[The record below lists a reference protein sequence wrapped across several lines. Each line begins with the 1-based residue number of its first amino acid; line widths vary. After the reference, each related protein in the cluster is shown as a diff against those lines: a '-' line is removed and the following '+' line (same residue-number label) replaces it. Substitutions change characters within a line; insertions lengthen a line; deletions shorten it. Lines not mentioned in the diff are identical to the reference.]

1 MSIYSNLLALDCTP
15 TNTLTNIGRRAR
27 LPLTIAGLLLS
38 AQAQAFLPTPAAL
51 VMTGELALDGN
62 EAIDGNLVT
71 KSQNAEPIL
80 TTSAK
85 PVVAGTNVVVKVNA
99 ESNNTIKP
107 ESVSNTAV
115 TSRTSNYQ
123 SANNSDNETNAQQL
137 LASWRAQ
144 AKTKNLAQH
153 TTWRRLLYFFDDQK
167 NLIGKKKDSSIV
179 DDAAF
184 YLSKYG
190 QHDSAAELDALLVAL
205 ADEMATTSDNGT
217 ANNNTSNRATKNLE
231 QNSVMCRFPAR
242 VQWLTDTLN
251 IDKSGLQTDCPEL
264 NDWMQKLAP
273 EQLSIMFAQEY
284 LDNPISAFAHTLLRI
299 DSKAS
304 VADPSQIHHAV
315 ALNYTVGGDSSDNFL
330 VYAIKSMSGGYDNLI
345 EIDPYPEKLA
355 KYLQEDER
363 DAWTYQLALTPAEVQ
378 QIMLH
383 VWETKD
389 LKLPYYFT
397 TDNCASEILRLID
410 VVRPQQH
417 LLSRLPYAVIPS
429 DVVQLLDS
437 ENLLASTNYTPAD
450 STLRQAQLNKVKEQ
464 RAQLGYHNSAKQTL
478 NEIKSAQLNP
488 ISSISDDGQTLL
500 PRRIA
505 VADNNPID
513 RHPLQL
519 GFIGLGQRGD
529 NNYMD
534 LGVRA
539 GYHDT
544 LDRPSGFPQFFDL
557 EGAAATLRL
566 YDTDNDKA
574 HQPSS
579 VVLQNVTLVRGR
591 SFNPVNS
598 AKKGKTWGASI
609 EATRVNDGSQQDGN
623 DHLVGSLGYETGW
636 SWAFGTPSAGTGE
649 MPPQLCYTFLAG
661 TAQAGRGINKG
672 YRVGAGVNV
681 GCRYQIN
688 NQLRAQAELQLPYWY
703 HGSSDESNA
712 RGHYWQPISTLG
724 LQYDID
730 KKQALRINANYE
742 WQDRIDAKED
752 IQLSYRRYF

>member
-1 MSIYSNLLALDCTP
+1 MSLYSKYSNLLALDCTP

-51 VMTGELALDGN
+51 VMTGELALDTTD
-62 EAIDGNLVT
+62 A

-80 TTSAK
+80 TAYTK
-85 PVVAGTNVVVKVNA
+85 PVVAKA
-99 ESNNTIKP
+99 NT
-107 ESVSNTAV
+107 
-115 TSRTSNYQ
+115 
-123 SANNSDNETNAQQL
+123 ETNNIIKESHSPKIKVASSTSHTKNINDADTQQL
-137 LASWRAQ
+137 LASWRTQ
-144 AKTKNLAQH
+144 AKAKNLAQH
-153 TTWRRLLYFFDDQK
+153 TTWRRLLYFFDDQR
-167 NLIGKKKDSSIV
+167 NLIGKKKHSSIV

-190 QHDSAAELDALLVAL
+190 QHDSAAELDALLVVL

-217 ANNNTSNRATKNLE
+217 ANNNTSNRATENLG
-231 QNSVMCRFPAR
+231 QNSVLCRFPAR

>member
-1 MSIYSNLLALDCTP
+1 M
-15 TNTLTNIGRRAR
+15 
-27 LPLTIAGLLLS
+27 PLTIAGLLLS
-38 AQAQAFLPTPAAL
+38 VQAQAFLPTPASL
-51 VMTGELALDGN
+51 VTIGELALDTTD
-62 EAIDGNLVT
+62 A

-80 TTSAK
+80 TAYAET
-85 PVVAGTNVVVKVNA
+85 VVA

-107 ESVSNTAV
+107 DSVSNTAV
-115 TSRTSNYQ
+115 ISRISNNQ
-123 SANNSDNETNAQQL
+123 SANNNNDNGANTQQL

-144 AKTKNLAQH
+144 AKTENLTQH
-153 TTWRRLLYFFDDQK
+153 ITWRRLLYFFDDQK
-167 NLIGKKKDSSIV
+167 NLMGKKKDSSIV

-184 YLSKYG
+184 FLSKNG

-205 ADEMATTSDNGT
+205 ADEMATTPDNST
-217 ANNNTSNRATKNLE
+217 ASNRATKNSG
-231 QNSVMCRFPAR
+231 QNSVLCRFPAR

-251 IDKSGLQTDCPEL
+251 IDKSGLQVDCPEL

-363 DAWTYQLALTPAEVQ
+363 DAWTYQLDLTPAEVQ

-410 VVRPQQH
+410 VIRPQQH

-429 DVVQLLDS
+429 DVVQLLNS

-464 RAQLGYHNSAKQTL
+464 REQLGYHNNAKQTL
-478 NEIKSAQLNP
+478 NEIKSAQLNQT
-488 ISSISDDGQTLL
+488 SSIAADGQTLL

-529 NNYMD
+529 NNYID

-574 HQPSS
+574 NQPRS

-609 EATRVNDGSQQDGN
+609 EANRVNDGSQQDGS

-636 SWAFGTPSAGTGE
+636 SWAFGTPNAETGE

-672 YRVGAGVNV
+672 FRLGAGINA

-712 RGHYWQPISTLG
+712 RGHYWQPISSLG

>member
-27 LPLTIAGLLLS
+27 LPLTIAGLLLT

-51 VMTGELALDGN
+51 VMTGGLALDAN

-99 ESNNTIKP
+99 ESNNTIKASNAP
-107 ESVSNTAV
+107 NIELASSASNTKNINDAD
-115 TSRTSNYQ
+115 T
-123 SANNSDNETNAQQL
+123 QQL
-137 LASWRAQ
+137 LASWRTQ
-144 AKTKNLAQH
+144 AKAKNLAQH

-345 EIDPYPEKLA
+345 EIDPYPKKLA

-363 DAWTYQLALTPAEVQ
+363 DAWTYQLSLTPAEVQ

-488 ISSISDDGQTLL
+488 ISSIAADGQTLL

-539 GYHDT
+539 GYRDT

-579 VVLQNVTLVRGR
+579 VVLQ
-591 SFNPVNS
+591 
-598 AKKGKTWGASI
+598 
-609 EATRVNDGSQQDGN
+609 
-623 DHLVGSLGYETGW
+623 
-636 SWAFGTPSAGTGE
+636 
-649 MPPQLCYTFLAG
+649 
-661 TAQAGRGINKG
+661 
-672 YRVGAGVNV
+672 
-681 GCRYQIN
+681 
-688 NQLRAQAELQLPYWY
+688 
-703 HGSSDESNA
+703 
-712 RGHYWQPISTLG
+712 
-724 LQYDID
+724 
-730 KKQALRINANYE
+730 
-742 WQDRIDAKED
+742 
-752 IQLSYRRYF
+752 

>member
-1 MSIYSNLLALDCTP
+1 MSIYSNLLAIDCTP
-15 TNTLTNIGRRAR
+15 TSIGRRAR
-27 LPLTIAGLLLS
+27 LPLTIAGLLLTV
-38 AQAQAFLPTPAAL
+38 QAQAFLPTPASL
-51 VMTGELALDGN
+51 VTTGELALDTADN
-62 EAIDGNLVT
+62 NSAS
-71 KSQNAEPIL
+71 KSQSTEPTL
-80 TTSAK
+80 MAYTE
-85 PVVAGTNVVVKVNA
+85 P
-99 ESNNTIKP
+99 NNTIKP
-107 ESVSNTAV
+107 DSVSNTAV
-115 TSRTSNYQ
+115 TSRTSNHQ
-123 SANNSDNETNAQQL
+123 SANNSVNETNAQQL

-153 TTWRRLLYFFDDQK
+153 ITWRRLLYFFDDQK

-184 YLSKYG
+184 YLSKNG

-205 ADEMATTSDNGT
+205 ADEMATTPDNST
-217 ANNNTSNRATKNLE
+217 ANNKLSNRATKNSG
-231 QNSVMCRFPAR
+231 QNSVLCRFPAR

-251 IDKSGLQTDCPEL
+251 IDKSGLQVDCPEL

-315 ALNYTVGGDSSDNFL
+315 ALNYTVGGDATDSFL
-330 VYAIKSMSGGYDNLI
+330 LYAIKSMTGGYDNLI

-363 DAWTYQLALTPAEVQ
+363 DAWTYQLDLTPAEVQ

-429 DVVQLLDS
+429 DVVQLLNS
-437 ENLLASTNYTPAD
+437 EGLLASTNYTPAD

-464 RAQLGYHNSAKQTL
+464 REQLGYHNSAKQTS

-488 ISSISDDGQTLL
+488 TSSIAADGKTLL

-505 VADNNPID
+505 IADNNPID

-529 NNYMD
+529 NNYID
-534 LGVRA
+534 LGLRA

-566 YDTDNDKA
+566 YDTDNEKA
-574 HQPSS
+574 NQPSS

>member
-51 VMTGELALDGN
+51 VMTGELALDAN
-62 EAIDGNLVT
+62 ETMDSSLVT

-80 TTSAK
+80 TAYTKPIVAK
-85 PVVAGTNVVVKVNA
+85 ANA

-153 TTWRRLLYFFDDQK
+153 ITWRRLLYFFDDQR
-167 NLIGKKKDSSIV
+167 NLIGKKKHSSIV

>member
-38 AQAQAFLPTPAAL
+38 AQAQAFLPTPTAL
-51 VMTGELALDGN
+51 VMTGELALDAN
-62 EAIDGNLVT
+62 ETMDSSLVT

-80 TTSAK
+80 TAYTKPIVAK
-85 PVVAGTNVVVKVNA
+85 ANA

-153 TTWRRLLYFFDDQK
+153 ITWRRLLYFFDDQR

-184 YLSKYG
+184 YLSKNG
-190 QHDSAAELDALLVAL
+190 QHDSAAELDALLVVL

-217 ANNNTSNRATKNLE
+217 ANNNTSNRATENLG

-345 EIDPYPEKLA
+345 EIDPYPKKLA

-363 DAWTYQLALTPAEVQ
+363 DAWTYQLALTPVEVQ

-672 YRVGAGVNV
+672 YRVGAGVNA

>member
-1 MSIYSNLLALDCTP
+1 MSLYSKYSNLLALDCTP

-51 VMTGELALDGN
+51 VMTGELALDAN
-62 EAIDGNLVT
+62 ETMDSSLVT

-80 TTSAK
+80 TAYTKPIVAK
-85 PVVAGTNVVVKVNA
+85 ANA

-144 AKTKNLAQH
+144 AKAKNLAQH

-217 ANNNTSNRATKNLE
+217 ANNNTSNRATENLG

>member
-1 MSIYSNLLALDCTP
+1 MSIYSKHSNLLALDCTP

-27 LPLTIAGLLLS
+27 LPLAVAGLLLT

-62 EAIDGNLVT
+62 ETMDSSLVT

-80 TTSAK
+80 TAYSE
-85 PVVAGTNVVVKVNA
+85 PIVA

-107 ESVSNTAV
+107 KNVSNTAV

-137 LASWRAQ
+137 LASWRTQ
-144 AKTKNLAQH
+144 AKAKNLAQH
-153 TTWRRLLYFFDDQK
+153 TTWRRLLYFFDDQR

-184 YLSKYG
+184 YLSKNG

-205 ADEMATTSDNGT
+205 ADEIATIPDKDNST
-217 ANNNTSNRATKNLE
+217 ANNKPSKHSAPNLV
-231 QNSVMCRFPAR
+231 QTPVQSSVLCRFPAR
-242 VQWLTDTLN
+242 VQWLTETLN

-264 NDWMQKLAP
+264 NEWMQKLAP

-304 VADPSQIHHAV
+304 VDDPSQIHHAV

-363 DAWTYQLALTPAEVQ
+363 DAWTYQLALTPVEVQ

-437 ENLLASTNYTPAD
+437 ENLLTSTNYTPAD
-450 STLRQAQLNKVKEQ
+450 STLRQAQLNKVKAQ

-488 ISSISDDGQTLL
+488 ISSMSADGQTLL

-566 YDTDNDKA
+566 YDSDNDKA
-574 HQPSS
+574 NQPSS

-609 EATRVNDGSQQDGN
+609 EATRVNDGSQQDGS
-623 DHLVGSLGYETGW
+623 DHLVGSLGYEAGW
-636 SWAFGTPSAGTGE
+636 SWAFGTPSTGTGE

-672 YRVGAGVNV
+672 YRVGAGVNA

-742 WQDRIDAKED
+742 WQDGIDAKED

>member
-51 VMTGELALDGN
+51 VMTGELALDAN
-62 EAIDGNLVT
+62 ETMDSSLVT

-99 ESNNTIKP
+99 ESNNTIKASNAP
-107 ESVSNTAV
+107 NIELASSASNTKNINDAD
-115 TSRTSNYQ
+115 T
-123 SANNSDNETNAQQL
+123 QQL
-137 LASWRAQ
+137 LASWRTQ
-144 AKTKNLAQH
+144 AKAKNLAQH

-184 YLSKYG
+184 YLSKNG

-217 ANNNTSNRATKNLE
+217 ANNNTSNRATENLG

-383 VWETKD
+383 VWETKG

>member
-1 MSIYSNLLALDCTP
+1 MSIYSNLLPIDCMP
-15 TNTLTNIGRRAR
+15 TKIGRRAR
-27 LPLTIAGLLLS
+27 LPLTIAGLLLT
-38 AQAQAFLPTPAAL
+38 AQAQAFLPTPASL
-51 VMTGELALDGN
+51 VTTGELALDTADN
-62 EAIDGNLVT
+62 NSAS
-71 KSQNAEPIL
+71 KSQSTEPTL
-80 TTSAK
+80 MAYT
-85 PVVAGTNVVVKVNA
+85 
-99 ESNNTIKP
+99 ESNNTIKTD
-107 ESVSNTAV
+107 SVSNTAV
-115 TSRTSNYQ
+115 TSRTSNNQ
-123 SANNSDNETNAQQL
+123 SANNSDNGANTQQL

-144 AKTKNLAQH
+144 AKTENLAQH
-153 TTWRRLLYFFDDQK
+153 ITWRRLLYFFDDQK

-179 DDAAF
+179 DAAAF
-184 YLSKYG
+184 FLSKNG

-205 ADEMATTSDNGT
+205 AEEMATTSDNST
-217 ANNNTSNRATKNLE
+217 ANNKLSNRATKNSG
-231 QNSVMCRFPAR
+231 QNSVLCRFPAR

-251 IDKSGLQTDCPEL
+251 IDKSGLQVDCPEL

-315 ALNYTVGGDSSDNFL
+315 ALNYTVGGDSTDSFL
-330 VYAIKSMSGGYDNLI
+330 VYAVKSMIGGYDNLI
-345 EIDPYPEKLA
+345 EIDPYPERLA

-363 DAWTYQLALTPAEVQ
+363 DAWTYQLDLTPGEVQ

-383 VWETKD
+383 VWETKE

-437 ENLLASTNYTPAD
+437 EALLASTNYTPAD

-464 RAQLGYHNSAKQTL
+464 REQLGYHNSAKQTL

-488 ISSISDDGQTLL
+488 TSSIAADGKTLL

-505 VADNNPID
+505 IADNNPID
-513 RHPLQL
+513 RHPLQM

-529 NNYMD
+529 NNYID

-566 YDTDNDKA
+566 YDTDNDKVN
-574 HQPSS
+574 QPRS

-609 EATRVNDGSQQDGN
+609 EANRVNDGSQQDGS

-636 SWAFGTPSAGTGE
+636 SWAFGTPSSNTGE

-672 YRVGAGVNV
+672 YRVGAGVNA

-703 HGSSDESNA
+703 HGSSDDSNA

>member
-38 AQAQAFLPTPAAL
+38 AQAQAFLPTPAVL

-62 EAIDGNLVT
+62 EAVDGNLVT

-99 ESNNTIKP
+99 ESNNTIKASNAP
-107 ESVSNTAV
+107 NIELASSASNTKNINDAD
-115 TSRTSNYQ
+115 T
-123 SANNSDNETNAQQL
+123 QQL
-137 LASWRAQ
+137 LASWRTQ
-144 AKTKNLAQH
+144 AKAKNLAQH

-217 ANNNTSNRATKNLE
+217 ANNNTSNRATENLG

-345 EIDPYPEKLA
+345 EIDPYPKKLA

-363 DAWTYQLALTPAEVQ
+363 DAWTYQLSLTPAEVQ

-519 GFIGLGQRGD
+519 GFIGLGQRGE
-529 NNYMD
+529 NNYID

>member
-1 MSIYSNLLALDCTP
+1 MSIYSNLLPIDCMP
-15 TNTLTNIGRRAR
+15 TKIGRRAR
-27 LPLTIAGLLLS
+27 LPLTIAGLLLTV
-38 AQAQAFLPTPAAL
+38 QAQAFLPTPASL
-51 VMTGELALDGN
+51 VTTGELALDTTDDN
-62 EAIDGNLVT
+62 SASKLQST
-71 KSQNAEPIL
+71 EPTL
-80 TTSAK
+80 MAYTE
-85 PVVAGTNVVVKVNA
+85 P
-99 ESNNTIKP
+99 NNTIKP
-107 ESVSNTAV
+107 SVVSNTAV
-115 TSRTSNYQ
+115 TSQTSNNQ
-123 SANNSDNETNAQQL
+123 IANNSDNGVNTQQL

-144 AKTKNLAQH
+144 AKTENLAQH
-153 TTWRRLLYFFDDQK
+153 ITWRRLLYFFDDQK

-184 YLSKYG
+184 FLSKNG

-205 ADEMATTSDNGT
+205 AEEMATTPDNST
-217 ANNNTSNRATKNLE
+217 ASNRATKNSG
-231 QNSVMCRFPAR
+231 QNSVLCRFPAR

-251 IDKSGLQTDCPEL
+251 IDKSGLQVDCPEL
-264 NDWMQKLAP
+264 NEWMQKLAP

-304 VADPSQIHHAV
+304 VVDPSQIHHAV
-315 ALNYTVGGDSSDNFL
+315 ALNYTVGGDSRDNFL
-330 VYAIKSMSGGYDNLI
+330 LYAIKSMSGGYDNLI
-345 EIDPYPEKLA
+345 EVDPYPERLA

-363 DAWTYQLALTPAEVQ
+363 DAWTYQLDLTPAEVQ
-378 QIMLH
+378 QILLH

-437 ENLLASTNYTPAD
+437 ENLLANTNYTPAD

-464 RAQLGYHNSAKQTL
+464 REQLGYHNSAKQTL

-488 ISSISDDGQTLL
+488 TSSIAADGQTLL
-500 PRRIA
+500 PRRIV

-513 RHPLQL
+513 RHPLQM

-529 NNYMD
+529 NNYID

-574 HQPSS
+574 NQPRS

-609 EATRVNDGSQQDGN
+609 EANRVNDGSQQDGS

-636 SWAFGTPSAGTGE
+636 SWAFGTPNAETGE

-672 YRVGAGVNV
+672 FRLGAGINA

-712 RGHYWQPISTLG
+712 RGHYWQPISSLG

>member
-15 TNTLTNIGRRAR
+15 TNTLTNIGRRA
-27 LPLTIAGLLLS
+27 LPLLAIAGLLLT

-62 EAIDGNLVT
+62 ETMDSSLVT

-80 TTSAK
+80 TTNAK
-85 PVVAGTNVVVKVNA
+85 PVVAFTNVVVKANA
-99 ESNNTIKP
+99 ETNNIIK
-107 ESVSNTAV
+107 ESHSPKIEVASS
-115 TSRTSNYQ
+115 TSHTKNIND
-123 SANNSDNETNAQQL
+123 ADTEQL

-153 TTWRRLLYFFDDQK
+153 ITWRRLLYFFDDQR
-167 NLIGKKKDSSIV
+167 NLIGKKKDSSII

-184 YLSKYG
+184 FLSKNG

-217 ANNNTSNRATKNLE
+217 ANNNTSNRATKNLG
-231 QNSVMCRFPAR
+231 QNLVMCRFPAR

-304 VADPSQIHHAV
+304 VDDPSQIHHAV

-363 DAWTYQLALTPAEVQ
+363 DAWTYQLALTPEEVQ

-437 ENLLASTNYTPAD
+437 ENLLTSTNYTPAD
-450 STLRQAQLNKVKEQ
+450 STLRQAQLNKIKAQ

-478 NEIKSAQLNP
+478 NEIKSAQSNP
-488 ISSISDDGQTLL
+488 ISSMSADGQTLL

-519 GFIGLGQRGD
+519 GFIGLGQRGE
-529 NNYMD
+529 NNYID
-534 LGVRA
+534 LGLRA

-574 HQPSS
+574 NQPSS

-598 AKKGKTWGASI
+598 AKKGKTWGASL

-672 YRVGAGVNV
+672 YRVGAGVNA

-742 WQDRIDAKED
+742 WQDGIDAKED